1 MQASVL
7 NTRPRQADATAEAR
21 ANTSQVVCAAAR
33 AQIPALVVK
42 AAQECYQGDSC
53 MHSSDDAAGLGEYGP
68 VLMVQG
74 RYHVVAVQ
82 TDDPMGYAV
91 ITSAGGL
98 VRREL
103 SLDDAKRWARE
114 LAEADQEP
122 EVLASAPSKPHRR
135 RR

>member
-1 MQASVL
+1 LGGEV
-7 NTRPRQADATAEAR
+7 
-21 ANTSQVVCAAAR
+21 
-33 AQIPALVVK
+33 
-42 AAQECYQGDSC
+42 AQECYEGESC
-53 MHSSDDAAGLGEYGP
+53 MHSTDDAAGPGEYGP

-82 TDDPMGYAV
+82 TAPSTLADDPMGYAV
-91 ITSAGGL
+91 LTSAGGL

-122 EVLASAPSKPHRR
+122 EVLPPTPSKPHRR